1 MNSPARADHDPLD
14 QLKILGVEL
23 YDLTTFEALRV
34 LSEVLD
40 EPQPHARSL
49 YFVNAHTLN
58 TATENPAYR
67 EALNRSDFVF
77 GDGTGVRWAAKLQGI
92 QIKDNLNGTDL
103 IPRLLMHR
111 AGHGYRYYLLG
122 SSEDHVTRAAEAARQ
137 MFPLWECA
145 GFHHGFLD
153 QHNTPAVIDEI
164 NQLEPHLLL
173 VAMGNPLQ
181 ELWIDRHREQL
192 NVRLCAGVGALV
204 DRWAGELIR
213 APLWMRKL
221 GMEWLDILF
230 KQPHKW
236 QRYLLG
242 NPLFLYRIAVERLKM
257 GRLLRLI
264 GSTSEA

>member
-1 MNSPARADHDPLD
+1 MNAPAPIEQNPLD
-14 QLKILGVEL
+14 QLKILGVNL
-23 YDLTTFEALRV
+23 YDLTTFEALRL

-58 TATENPAYR
+58 TASENAAYR
-67 EALNRSDFVF
+67 DALNRADFVL

-92 QIKDNLNGTDL
+92 AIKDNLNGTDL

-111 AGHGYRYYLLG
+111 SGHGYRYYLLG
-122 SSEDHVTRAAEAARQ
+122 STADHVARAAEAAQQ
-137 MFPLWECA
+137 MFPHWECA
-145 GFHHGFLD
+145 GFHHGFLNAN
-153 QHNTPAVIDEI
+153 NTPAVIDEI
-164 NQLEPHLLL
+164 NQVEPHLLL

-181 ELWIDRHREQL
+181 ELWIDQHREQIKA
-192 NVRLCAGVGALV
+192 RLCAGVGALV

-221 GMEWLDILF
+221 GLEWLDILG

-236 QRYLLG
+236 RRYLLG
-242 NPLFLYRIAVERLKM
+242 NPLFLLRIAIERLLA
-257 GRLLRLI
+257 RR
-264 GSTSEA
+264 